1 MIDGVRIV
9 PKRRI
14 VDDRGAI
21 FHMLRRDDPE
31 FGAFGEI
38 YFSKVWPGVV
48 KAWHLHSRMTLNY
61 MLIVGAVRLALYDD
75 RPNSPSHGRHQELT
89 LDPMVPQLVIIPPL
103 VWNGFKGLGTEAS
116 IIANCASEP
125 HSADEIQRRPHD
137 DPYFRY
143 DWSQRHC

>member
-1 MIDGVRIV
+1 MIDGVKLV

-31 FGAFGEI
+31 FREFGEI

-48 KAWHLHSRMTLNY
+48 KAWHIHTRMTLNY
-61 MLIVGAVRLALYDD
+61 MLIVGGARLVLYDD
-75 RPNSPSHGRHQELT
+75 RPGSPTSGRHQEIA
-89 LDPMVPQLVIIPPL
+89 LDPMVPQLVIIPPM
-103 VWNGFKGLGTEAS
+103 VWNGFKGIGTEAA
-116 IIANCASEP
+116 IIANCATEP
-125 HSADEIQRRPHD
+125 HTPDEIQRRPHD

-143 DWSQRHC
+143 DWSQRHG